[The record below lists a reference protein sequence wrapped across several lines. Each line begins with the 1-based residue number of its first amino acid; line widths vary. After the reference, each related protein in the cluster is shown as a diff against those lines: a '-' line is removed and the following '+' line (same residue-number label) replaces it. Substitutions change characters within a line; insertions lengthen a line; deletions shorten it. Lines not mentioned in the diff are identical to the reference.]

1 MTLFVVCRIKKD
13 VAGKKQRND
22 ENKCQIS
29 ASTAYLKTVQVEQ
42 LTRVEICIVL
52 EISCY
57 L

>member
-13 VAGKKQRND
+13 VAGNKQRND
-22 ENKCQIS
+22 ENN
-29 ASTAYLKTVQVEQ
+29 ARFTAYLKTVQVEQ